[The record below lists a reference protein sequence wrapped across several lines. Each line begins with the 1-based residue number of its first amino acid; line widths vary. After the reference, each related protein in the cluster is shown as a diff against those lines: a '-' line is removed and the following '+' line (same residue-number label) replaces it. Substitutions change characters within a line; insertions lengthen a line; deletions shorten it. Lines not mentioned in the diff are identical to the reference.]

1 VTAPDGVSA
10 LAAAA
15 LAGLAV
21 ALALPA
27 RPGSLRAAGADGATR
42 PEPRPGAGP
51 ATVAVLVATV
61 GACVTLLDGTRLVA
75 GLAAAVCLV
84 GVGRSVRQRRA
95 DRDRARR
102 RALVVEVG
110 DAMAG
115 ELRAGRPPQHAL
127 ARAAEIWPE
136 LGPVVAAARLDSDVP
151 TALRDLGRRP
161 GAEGLAD
168 LAAAWQVSARSGS
181 ALAASLAQVVASARA
196 RDHATSLVA
205 GELASARATARLV
218 ALLPLGTLAM
228 ASGIGASPWAF
239 LVDHPV
245 GAGCLLAGVV
255 LVVSGLAWIDRI
267 ASTVVGR

>member
-1 VTAPDGVSA
+1 MTAPDPVMP
-10 LAAAA
+10 LAAAV
-15 LAGLAV
+15 LAASAV
-21 ALALPA
+21 ALLLPS
-27 RPGSLRAAGADGATR
+27 RPAAVREGAAGATR
-42 PEPRPGAGP
+42 SRRPP
-51 ATVAVLVATV
+51 APGRVGVAVIFAGVGGCVA
-61 GACVTLLDGTRLVA
+61 LLDGTRLVA
-75 GLAAAVCLV
+75 GLAAAVCLL
-84 GVGRSVRQRRA
+84 GVGRSVRQRHA
-95 DRDRARR
+95 DRQRARR

-110 DAMAG
+110 EAVVG

-136 LGPVVAAARLDSDVP
+136 LAPVVAAARLDSDVP

-181 ALAASLAQVVASARA
+181 ALATSLAQVVASARA
-196 RDHATSLVA
+196 RDHATALVA
-205 GELASARATARLV
+205 GELSSARATARLV

-228 ASGIGASPWAF
+228 ASGIGAHPWAF

-255 LVVSGLAWIDRI
+255 LVVTGLAWIDRI
-267 ASTVVGR
+267 AASAVDR